1 MDPPISTTPA
11 ANLLPCFAKPDH
23 SAADFCPADY
33 FAALSSVDR
42 SIRSLID
49 GHDKATSV
57 ANKSIISR
65 VDEDSAIA
73 DDDHNESAALAFL
86 CSGLP
91 HYEGPAPIFYDDL
104 STSLEAYCRVHPA
117 ADPELIAAA
126 EERIPDDSWDIPRPP
141 LVRSAAA
148 LVSPLSP
155 QTLAGSPRDAGLSTY
170 EGWIDFEEML
180 AAVHAALSDDS
191 SDVAYTIGARSE
203 TDHMVYYAVESDR
216 GSAVDQNDESERW
229 AVQIPKPAV
238 PQGVFESEIISL
250 AYVNEHAELPV
261 SQILAYDFS
270 PSNVVG
276 VPYAIVS
283 VVPGDSLAD
292 HWHSL
297 LPRQKRKVLDQ
308 IADYA
313 VQLSTLQ
320 FPLIGSLVAGDGK
333 LEIGPLLDVRQSEP
347 GYAQLSPTKDG
358 QHRYGPFS
366 TTTAYYHAMINA
378 SIDALRALY
387 RPHSPISMNCSHA
400 GFGEPSL
407 DQIELEAYATF
418 VDRFVVTKYDQGPF
432 VLMPE
437 SLDLHHFNFD
447 RRTCRLLGLVDWT
460 YSSVRPFTTLIQ
472 PPSFTF
478 DDTPRWEP
486 HLLQARMA
494 YRRNLVRYRQW
505 FMSGLQKRAWAAA
518 CDL

>member
-1 MDPPISTTPA
+1 
-11 ANLLPCFAKPDH
+11 
-23 SAADFCPADY
+23 
-33 FAALSSVDR
+33 
-42 SIRSLID
+42 
-49 GHDKATSV
+49 
-57 ANKSIISR
+57 
-65 VDEDSAIA
+65 
-73 DDDHNESAALAFL
+73 
-86 CSGLP
+86 
-91 HYEGPAPIFYDDL
+91 
-104 STSLEAYCRVHPA
+104 
-117 ADPELIAAA
+117 
-126 EERIPDDSWDIPRPP
+126 
-141 LVRSAAA
+141 
-148 LVSPLSP
+148 
-155 QTLAGSPRDAGLSTY
+155 
-170 EGWIDFEEML
+170 
-180 AAVHAALSDDS
+180 
-191 SDVAYTIGARSE
+191 
-203 TDHMVYYAVESDR
+203 
-216 GSAVDQNDESERW
+216 
-229 AVQIPKPAV
+229 
-238 PQGVFESEIISL
+238 
-250 AYVNEHAELPV
+250 
-261 SQILAYDFS
+261 
-270 PSNVVG
+270 
-276 VPYAIVS
+276 
-283 VVPGDSLAD
+283 
-292 HWHSL
+292 
-297 LPRQKRKVLDQ
+297 
-308 IADYA
+308 
-313 VQLSTLQ
+313 
-320 FPLIGSLVAGDGK
+320 

-518 CDL
+518 CV